1 MPNYYQDLVHRLDP
15 AINSAGVE
23 ASMRLQYG
31 TLDHLT
37 PQTFADEIKLARQCQ
52 EQDPD
57 FLHSIAASYGL
68 TADFSHWAQRL
79 GSPVPPDQPPD
90 QMP

>member
-1 MPNYYQDLVHRLDP
+1 MPNYYQDLVHQLDP
-15 AINSAGVE
+15 AINPAGVE

-37 PQTFADEIKLARQCQ
+37 RQTFAAEIKLARHCQ

-57 FLHSIAASYGL
+57 FLRSLAASYDL
-68 TADFSHWAQRL
+68 AADFCHWAQRL
-79 GSPVPPDQPPD
+79 GPPVPPGQLP
-90 QMP
+90 